1 MCHACLHMPGRLY
14 SIPFVGLSNDFDTPG
29 ARFGAADAEVNQMG
43 DVLRNGLTAE
53 QVVES
58 RRRHGSNVMTPP
70 ERDPWWCLWLEKF
83 EDPVIRI
90 LLIAAGIALVVG
102 LADGSYLE
110 GIGIIVAILL
120 ATTLAFLNEYKAGR
134 EFDILNQTSDEVAVK
149 VIRDGGYRTVEMREI
164 VVDDLVLL
172 ETGDEVPADG
182 VLLETVSLQI
192 DEAKLTGESAP
203 VSKRKIATGED
214 SARETEALHEAY
226 EPFRALRSTMVVDGH
241 GVMQITSVGDGTEIG
256 RTARA
261 AAEESGEETPL
272 HRQLERLSKVIG
284 VVGFGVAALT
294 FFALVG
300 RDLVLGELPLTWQ
313 QWVFAL
319 ILGASILA
327 ALVRIWFPIVIDAFS
342 MMGRKLE
349 LPEQLQGKG
358 ISAWLKTFG
367 LGFGLFFV
375 CLVPAL
381 VLGLIPEDPGSWLP
395 RQAIEEFLHFFMIAV
410 TIVVVAVPEGLA
422 MSVTLSLAYSM
433 RRMTAANN
441 LVRRMH
447 ACETIGAATVIC
459 SDKTGTLTQNRM
471 TVSDLFAP
479 WLPEG
484 KPVRRGLKSKKER
497 LFAEAIAVN
506 STANLDISRGGKP
519 VTIGNPTEGALLGWL
534 AENDCEYLPL
544 RNAFEL
550 REQWTFSTERKFMAT
565 YGVSSLDKK
574 PVLYVKGAP
583 EILLDRCE
591 RVLTDHGIVA
601 ITRYRAAIQEQLREQ
616 QARGMRTI
624 AIAARDDLAM
634 PLESKLLKLAVDL
647 VWLGFVSI
655 SDPVRPEVPGAL
667 NACRDAGV
675 QVKIITGDTSA
686 TALEIARQTGLFAGD
701 PPSGAHLTG
710 TEFAALDPQRAAV
723 AVERLLVLSRAKPAD
738 KMRAVKLLQKNGHV
752 VAVTGD
758 GTNDAPA
765 LNHANVGLAMG
776 MTGTAVAKEASDI
789 ILLDDS
795 FPSVV
800 NGIMWGRSLY
810 GNIQRFVLFQLT
822 INVVALGIALLGPFI
837 GVKLPLTV
845 IQMLWVNLIMD
856 TFAALALATEPPHRS
871 VMKVPPRNADD
882 FIVTPGMARRIFGV
896 GAAFLVVLLSFLVYL
911 QSDGVTPR
919 ELTVFFT
926 VFIMLQFWNLFN
938 ARCLGLSQ
946 SAFAGLRNNRG
957 FVVIAAAILIGQVLI
972 VQFGGSVFR
981 TVPLSF
987 GDWLLILIVTSPVLL
1002 VGELLRWKERNR
1014 PARASA

>member
-1 MCHACLHMPGRLY
+1 
-14 SIPFVGLSNDFDTPG
+14 
-29 ARFGAADAEVNQMG
+29 MG
-43 DVLRNGLTAE
+43 DKLLKGLTAE
-53 QVVES
+53 QVIES
-58 RRRHGSNVMTPP
+58 RRRHGANVMTPP
-70 ERDPWWCLWLEKF
+70 ERDPWWRLWLDKF

-102 LADGSYLE
+102 LADGSYVE
-110 GIGIIVAILL
+110 GIGIIIAIFL
-120 ATTLAFLNEYKAGR
+120 ATTLAFINEYKAGR

-149 VIRDGGYRTVEMREI
+149 VIRDGGYHTVQRMEI
-164 VVDDLVLL
+164 VVDDIVLL

-182 VLLETVSLQI
+182 ILLETVSLQI
-192 DEAKLTGESAP
+192 DEAKLTGESVP
-203 VSKRKIATGED
+203 VTKRKIATGEETV
-214 SARETEALHEAY
+214 REKEAVTEAY
-226 EPFRALRSTMVVDGH
+226 EPFRVLRSTMVIDGH
-241 GVMQITSVGDGTEIG
+241 GVMQVTSVGDGTEIG
-256 RTARA
+256 QTARA
-261 AAEESGEETPL
+261 AAEETGEETPL
-272 HRQLERLSKVIG
+272 NRQLERLSKVIG

-294 FFALVG
+294 FVALVG
-300 RDLVLGELPLTWQ
+300 RDFILGELPLTWQ

-319 ILGASILA
+319 ILGVSVIT
-327 ALVRIWFPIVIDAFS
+327 ALSRVWFPILHDAYALA
-342 MMGRKLE
+342 GRNLE
-349 LPEQLQGKG
+349 MPELLRGDG
-358 ISAWLKTFG
+358 LMAWLKI
-367 LGFGLFFV
+367 LGVGAGLFLV
-375 CLVPAL
+375 GLVPAA
-381 VLGLIPEDPGSWLP
+381 VLGLIPEHPAAWLP
-395 RQAIEEFLHFFMIAV
+395 RAAIEEFLHFFMIAV

-471 TVSDLFAP
+471 TVNGFFAS
-479 WLPEG
+479 WLPDG
-484 KPVRRGLKSKKER
+484 IPVRSGLKAKTER
-497 LFAEAIAVN
+497 LLAEAIAAN
-506 STANLDISRGGKP
+506 STANLDLARGDKP
-519 VTIGNPTEGALLGWL
+519 STIGNPTEGALLAWL

-544 RNAFEL
+544 RTAFEL

-565 YGVSSLDKK
+565 YGVSGLDDK

-583 EILLDRCE
+583 EILLERSE
-591 RVLTDHGIVA
+591 RVLTDHGVVS
-601 ITRYRAAIQEQLREQ
+601 ITRYREPILEQLREQ

-624 AIAARDDLAM
+624 AIAVRDELPETLENDLMKVASG
-634 PLESKLLKLAVDL
+634 LI
-647 VWLGFVSI
+647 WLGFVSI
-655 SDPVRPEVPGAL
+655 SDPVRPEVPSAL

-701 PPSGAHLTG
+701 PPPGAHMTG
-710 TEFAALDPQRAAV
+710 VEFAALDQQRAAV
-723 AVERLLVLSRAKPAD
+723 AVERMLVLSRAKPAD

-822 INVVALGIALLGPFI
+822 INVVALGIAFFGPFI

-871 VMKVPPRNADD
+871 VMKHPPRHADD

-896 GAAFLVVLLSFLVYL
+896 GASFLAVLLSLLVFL
-911 QSDGVTPR
+911 QNDGITPR

-926 VFIMLQFWNLFN
+926 IFIMLQFWNLFN
-938 ARCLGLSQ
+938 ARCLGLTQ
-946 SAFAGLRNNRG
+946 SAFKGLYNNRG
-957 FVVIAAAILIGQVLI
+957 FVFIAGAIFIGQVLI

-987 GDWLLILIVTSPVLL
+987 ADWVMILIATSPVLL
-1002 VGELLRWKERNR
+1002 VGELLRWRDR
-1014 PARASA
+1014 TRTFRAAA

>member
-1 MCHACLHMPGRLY
+1 
-14 SIPFVGLSNDFDTPG
+14 
-29 ARFGAADAEVNQMG
+29 
-43 DVLRNGLTAE
+43 
-53 QVVES
+53 QV
-58 RRRHGSNVMTPP
+58 
-70 ERDPWWCLWLEKF
+70 
-83 EDPVIRI
+83 
-90 LLIAAGIALVVG
+90 
-102 LADGSYLE
+102 
-110 GIGIIVAILL
+110 
-120 ATTLAFLNEYKAGR
+120 
-134 EFDILNQTSDEVAVK
+134 
-149 VIRDGGYRTVEMREI
+149 
-164 VVDDLVLL
+164 
-172 ETGDEVPADG
+172 
-182 VLLETVSLQI
+182 
-192 DEAKLTGESAP
+192 
-203 VSKRKIATGED
+203 
-214 SARETEALHEAY
+214 
-226 EPFRALRSTMVVDGH
+226 
-241 GVMQITSVGDGTEIG
+241 TSVGDGTEIG
-256 RTARA
+256 QTARA

-294 FFALVG
+294 FVALVG
-300 RDLVLGELPLTWQ
+300 RDFFLGELPLTWQ

-319 ILGASILA
+319 ILGVSVITALA
-327 ALVRIWFPIVIDAFS
+327 RVWFPILGDACVLA
-342 MMGRKLE
+342 GRRLE
-349 LPEQLQGKG
+349 TPELLRGTG
-358 ISAWLKTFG
+358 LAAWLKILG
-367 LGFGLFFV
+367 AGFGLFLAG
-375 CLVPAL
+375 LVSAA
-381 VLGLIPEDPGSWLP
+381 VLGLIPENPAAWLP
-395 RQAIEEFLHFFMIAV
+395 RAAVEEFLHFFMIAV

-471 TVSDLFAP
+471 TVSGFFAP
-479 WLPEG
+479 WLPDG
-484 KPVRRGLKSKKER
+484 KPVRRGFKSKKER
-497 LFAEAIAVN
+497 LLAEAIAAN
-506 STANLDISRGGKP
+506 STANLDLSRGDKP
-519 VTIGNPTEGALLGWL
+519 ATIGNPTEGALLAWL

-544 RNAFEL
+544 RNTFEL

-565 YGVSSLDKK
+565 YGVSGLDKK

-583 EILLDRCE
+583 EILLERSD
-591 RVLTDHGIVA
+591 RVLTDHGVVS
-601 ITRYRAAIQEQLREQ
+601 ITRYRTPILERLREQ

-624 AIAARDDLAM
+624 AIAVRDELPETLENKLMKVVSDLI
-634 PLESKLLKLAVDL
+634 
-647 VWLGFVSI
+647 WLGFVSI

-701 PPSGAHLTG
+701 PPPGAHMTG
-710 TEFAALDPQRAAV
+710 AEFAALDQQRAAA

-810 GNIQRFVLFQLT
+810 DNIQRFVLFQLT
-822 INVVALGIALLGPFI
+822 INVVALGIAFFGPFI

-871 VMKVPPRNADD
+871 VMKRPPRHADD

-896 GAAFLVVLLSFLVYL
+896 GAAFLVLLLSLLVFL

-926 VFIMLQFWNLFN
+926 IFIMLQFWNLFN

-946 SAFAGLRNNRG
+946 SAFKGLYNNRG
-957 FVVIAAAILIGQVLI
+957 FVVIAIAIFIGQILIVE
-972 VQFGGSVFR
+972 FGGSVFR

-987 GDWLLILIVTSPVLL
+987 GDWVMILIATSPVLL
-1002 VGELLRWKERNR
+1002 VGELLRWRDRTR
-1014 PARASA
+1014 PARTTA

>member
-1 MCHACLHMPGRLY
+1 M
-14 SIPFVGLSNDFDTPG
+14 S
-29 ARFGAADAEVNQMG
+29 
-43 DVLRNGLTAE
+43 DVIRNGLTAE
-53 QVVES
+53 QVIES
-58 RRRHGSNVMTPP
+58 RRRHGANVMTPP
-70 ERDPWWCLWLEKF
+70 VREPWWCLWLEKF

-102 LADGSYLE
+102 LADGSYVE
-110 GIGIIVAILL
+110 GVGIIIAILL
-120 ATTLAFLNEYKAGR
+120 ATTLAFVNEYKAGR
-134 EFDILNQTSDEVAVK
+134 EFDILNQTSDEVATK
-149 VIRDGGYRTVEMREI
+149 VIRDGGFRTVQRQEI
-164 VVDDLVLL
+164 VVEDLVLL

-182 VLLETVSLQI
+182 VLLESVSLQI
-192 DEAKLTGESAP
+192 DEAKLTGESVP
-203 VSKRKIATGED
+203 VAKRKIATGEHT
-214 SARETEALHEAY
+214 ARESEVLNEAY
-226 EPFRALRSTMVVDGH
+226 EPFRVLRSTMVADGH
-241 GVMQITSVGDGTEIG
+241 GIMQVTSVGDGTEIG
-256 RTARA
+256 RTARE

-284 VVGFGVAALT
+284 VVGFGIAALT
-294 FFALVG
+294 FIALVG
-300 RDLVLGELPLTWQ
+300 RDFVLGELPLTWQ

-319 ILGASILA
+319 ILGVSVLA
-327 ALVRIWFPIVIDAFS
+327 ALTRVWFPILVDAFALF
-342 MMGRKLE
+342 GKKLE
-349 LPEQLQGKG
+349 LPVQLRGTG
-358 ISAWLKTFG
+358 VGAWLKTFTLG
-367 LGFGLFFV
+367 LGIFFA
-375 CLVPAL
+375 CLVPAIL
-381 VLGLIPEDPGSWLP
+381 LGLVPEEPGSWLP
-395 RQAIEEFLHFFMIAV
+395 RQAIGEFLHFFMIAV
-410 TIVVVAVPEGLA
+410 TIIVVAVPEGLA

-447 ACETIGAATVIC
+447 ACETIGAATVVC

-471 TVSDLFAP
+471 TVNGLFAP

-484 KPVRRGLKSKKER
+484 RTVERGLASKQER
-497 LFAEAIAVN
+497 VFAEAISAN
-506 STANLDISRGGKP
+506 STANLDMSRGAKP

-534 AENDCEYLPL
+534 AENGCDYLPL
-544 RNAFEL
+544 RDAYQL
-550 REQWTFSTERKFMAT
+550 HEQLTFSTERKFMAT
-565 YGVSSLDKK
+565 FGLSGLDGK

-601 ITRYRAAIQEQLREQ
+601 LTRYRIEIQKQLKEQ

-624 AIAARDDLAM
+624 AIAAREDISESLEDELA
-634 PLESKLLKLAVDL
+634 ESAVNL

-667 NACRDAGV
+667 EACRNAGV

-701 PPSGAHLTG
+701 PPPGAHMSGA
-710 TEFAALDPQRAAV
+710 EFAALDPQHAGSAI
-723 AVERLLVLSRAKPAD
+723 ERLLVLSRAKPSD

-822 INVVALGIALLGPFI
+822 INVVALGIALFGPFI

-871 VMKVPPRNADD
+871 VMNVPPRSAGD
-882 FIVTPGMARRIFGV
+882 FIVTPAMARQIFGIGGV
-896 GAAFLVVLLSFLVYL
+896 FLMVLLSFLFYL
-911 QSDGVTPR
+911 QNDGITPR

-938 ARCLGLSQ
+938 ARCLGLAQ
-946 SAFAGLRNNRG
+946 SALKGLRNNRG
-957 FVVIAAAILIGQVLI
+957 FVFIAAAILIGQVLI

-981 TVPLSF
+981 TVPLSL

-1002 VGELLRWKERNR
+1002 IGELIRWN
-1014 PARASA
+1014 ARRRAA